1 MILADLSSGMHGT
14 GDRPLVERT
23 LGTMLRTMEA
33 LSPAF
38 TQPGLRNAWVVFAGW
53 VLTAG
58 VHAVTQALVFSDV
71 ARRLHHER
79 FHRFF
84 SRGTWRPENV
94 GRLLFERILRQLCPT
109 GRIVIALDDTL
120 VAKKGPDVFGIG
132 SHLDPVRST
141 KRFRVFSFGHIWVV
155 AAVVVRVP
163 FSPRKWAL
171 PVLVQLYRN
180 KSECEK
186 AGHRYRKKTE
196 IARGMVELI
205 AQWSG
210 ERGLDIVADSA
221 YCNDT
226 LTRNLDKR
234 ITVFGSIRP
243 DAVLTA
249 APTTAER
256 KATGR
261 RRTRGKLLP
270 KPEKLFHS
278 SRYPWH
284 TCELELYGRRTVVFY
299 KTLVAQ
305 WYRGAGERVGR
316 VVVVHADK
324 GSLPMRVFFCT
335 DGERSVEDV
344 LGTYAGRWSLEV
356 CFRDV
361 KQELGFADSCAR
373 KRFAVER
380 VAPFVAYAYTMLV
393 LWFSEDVWRTP
404 MAAFPIRPWYTHKRH
419 ACFADVLRAAQR
431 LLIQV
436 DVLDP
441 ARGYA
446 NLRQLARPMRQP
458 AERANRRAA

>member
-1 MILADLSSGMHGT
+1 
-14 GDRPLVERT
+14 
-23 LGTMLRTMEA
+23 MLRTMEV

-38 TQPGLRNAWVVFAGW
+38 TQPGLRNAWVVFTGW

-58 VHAVTQALVFSDV
+58 VHAVTQALVVTDV

-84 SRGTWRPENV
+84 SRGTWKPETA
-94 GRLLFERILRQLCPT
+94 GRLLFERILKQLCPQ

-132 SHLDPVRST
+132 SHLDAVRST
-141 KRFRVFSFGHIWVV
+141 KRFRVFSFGHVWVV
-155 AAVVVRVP
+155 AAVVVHVP
-163 FSPRKWAL
+163 FSLRKWAL
-171 PVLVQLYRN
+171 PVLLRLYRN
-180 KSECEK
+180 KSDCEK

-196 IARGMVELI
+196 LARAMVELI

-210 ERGLDIVADSA
+210 SRNVDIVADSA

-226 LTRNLDKR
+226 LTRNLDRR

-249 APTTAER
+249 APTAAER

-261 RRTRGKLLP
+261 RRRRGKLLP

-278 SRYPWH
+278 TRYPWQS
-284 TCELELYGRRTVVFY
+284 CELELYGRRTVVFY
-299 KTLVAQ
+299 KTVLAQ
-305 WYRGAGERVGR
+305 WYRGAGDRVGR
-316 VVVVHADK
+316 VVIVHADK
-324 GSLPMRVFFCT
+324 GALPMRVFFCT
-335 DGERSVEDV
+335 DGERSVADV
-344 LGTYAGRWSLEV
+344 LTTYEGRWSIEV
-356 CFRDV
+356 CFREI
-361 KQELGFADSCAR
+361 KQDLGFADSSAR

-393 LWFSEDVWRTP
+393 LWFADGVWRTP
-404 MAAFPIRPWYTHKRH
+404 LAAFPIRPWYTHKRYP
-419 ACFADVLRAAQR
+419 CFADVLRAAQR
-431 LLIQV
+431 LLTRI

-441 ARGYA
+441 ARGYG
-446 NLRQLARPMRQP
+446 NLRQLARPVRQH
-458 AERANRRAA
+458 AATGNSRAA